1 MVTILRPAVLAGV
14 LAFGA
19 ALSAESPARAQFP
32 IFYGGQ
38 VLNPDGRKI
47 GTPPG
52 RPPRPSDYPQ
62 GTIGYSIQ
70 KSNPRYSYAQPRYAA
85 PRSRPYAPQP
95 RYYAPRAGT
104 YYDQQP
110 APARRYYR

>member
-1 MVTILRPAVLAGV
+1 MRTNPRPAVLAGV

-19 ALSAESPARAQFP
+19 ALTAELPARAQFP

-70 KSNPRYSYAQPRYAA
+70 KSNPRYSYARPRYA
-85 PRSRPYAPQP
+85 APQP

-104 YYDQQP
+104 YYYPRP
-110 APARRYYR
+110 APARRDYR